1 MPLVRLQVI
10 KKCQHYYP
18 KLNYRNMRLQIEKM
32 AEKRKETGDKW
43 PMWKPKKEYQ
53 AMHDRCSGLECI
65 DSALKESLTLAVKD
79 TKPPRFDN
87 EVDTQRPLLQ
97 LLDSATALGKAAWV
111 LVVAAISPLNYDYDD
126 SVKTLRFVQFLNQT
140 IEVEMGANV
149 KTERGRRLWQ
159 SRVNL
164 QMLARIKKVRQARQ
178 GSDNMMKKLGTVL
191 KIPVRPKNPA
201 RNARKH
207 DVHDSISKIEKKIGH
222 SGGGHVA

>member
-1 MPLVRLQVI
+1 M
-10 KKCQHYYP
+10 
-18 KLNYRNMRLQIEKM
+18 
-32 AEKRKETGDKW
+32 
-43 PMWKPKKEYQ
+43 
-53 AMHDRCSGLECI
+53 
-65 DSALKESLTLAVKD
+65 
-79 TKPPRFDN
+79 
-87 EVDTQRPLLQ
+87 
-97 LLDSATALGKAAWV
+97 GKAAWV

-201 RNARKH
+201 RNARLHASMTFMTQFRKSRRKLAIQAVDTWRNERAVKQGQH
-207 DVHDSISKIEKKIGH
+207 EGNKKNRARMA
-222 SGGGHVA
+222 VTT